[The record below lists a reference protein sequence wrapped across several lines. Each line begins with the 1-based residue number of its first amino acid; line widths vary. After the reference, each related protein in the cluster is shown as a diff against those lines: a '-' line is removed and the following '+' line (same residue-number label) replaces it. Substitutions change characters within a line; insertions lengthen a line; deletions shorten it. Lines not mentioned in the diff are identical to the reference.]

1 MKIQKYAHNPANIRR
16 SRKVNKRRSPE
27 QILQDLGM
35 TRESVQK
42 AITDS
47 QVKYINEKVVAWNG
61 GVRL

>member
-1 MKIQKYAHNPANIRR
+1 MKAQKYAHNPAHIRR
-16 SRKVNKRRSPE
+16 SRKMNRRSPE

-35 TRESVQK
+35 TRDSVQK

-47 QVKYINEKVVAWNG
+47 QAKYIKDKVAAWNG